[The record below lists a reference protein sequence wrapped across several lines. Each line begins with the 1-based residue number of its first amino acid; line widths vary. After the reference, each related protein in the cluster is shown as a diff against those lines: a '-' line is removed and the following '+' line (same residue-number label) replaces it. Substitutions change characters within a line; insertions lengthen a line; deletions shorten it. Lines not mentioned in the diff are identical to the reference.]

1 MSDTIQDLQLHEEQE
16 EQQEEHAQVKMFG
29 CGGSD
34 CISSISF
41 LNDMISLSVD
51 ISDERLFT
59 AQLHPDRSQHVCV
72 HTQPTTNHQSSVGC

>member
-1 MSDTIQDLQLHEEQE
+1 MIQDLQE
-16 EQQEEHAQVKMFG
+16 QEEHAQVKMFG

-59 AQLHPDRSQHVCV
+59 AQLHPDHSQHVCA
-72 HTQPTTNHQSSVGC
+72 HSQPPIINHQLVVD

>member
-1 MSDTIQDLQLHEEQE
+1 MIQDLQE
-16 EQQEEHAQVKMFG
+16 QEEHAQVKMFG

-59 AQLHPDRSQHVCV
+59 AQLHPDRSQHVCA
-72 HTQPTTNHQSSVGC
+72 QPTTNHQSSVGC

>member
-1 MSDTIQDLQLHEEQE
+1 MIQDLQLLHEE
-16 EQQEEHAQVKMFG
+16 EEHAQVKMFG

>member
-1 MSDTIQDLQLHEEQE
+1 MIQDLQLHEEE
-16 EQQEEHAQVKMFG
+16 DAQVKMFG

-59 AQLHPDRSQHVCV
+59 AQLHPDRSQHVCA
-72 HTQPTTNHQSSVGC
+72 QPTTNHQLVVD

>member
-1 MSDTIQDLQLHEEQE
+1 MIQDLQLHEEE
-16 EQQEEHAQVKMFG
+16 DAQVKMFG

-59 AQLHPDRSQHVCV
+59 AQLHPDRSQHVWV